1 MKVYISGQIT
11 GLDNFAELFEQ
22 AEKGLQYLGH
32 EVINPVKIEHN
43 HDKTWRSYM
52 KNDIKALCDCDAI
65 FLLQNW
71 SSSDGARLEYHI
83 ALRLGL
89 QIIT

>member
-22 AEKGLQYLGH
+22 AQIELELQGH

-65 FLLQNW
+65 YMLPNW
-71 SSSDGARLEYHI
+71 CKSSGARLENHI

-89 QIIT
+89 QVIV

>member
-22 AEKGLQYLGH
+22 AQIKLESQGH
-32 EVINPVKIEHN
+32 EVVNPVKIEHN

-65 FLLQNW
+65 FLLPNW
-71 SSSDGARLEYHI
+71 ESSNGARLEYHV
-83 ALRLGL
+83 ALRLGMTIL
-89 QIIT
+89 T